1 MMNVVLSVVLLAVLA
16 SGLVLPLTEHSVY
29 AQAPTGPQ
37 SEVESQQGTTPPPP
51 ALSGQRQK
59 PPEAGV
65 TIAVDVPVVTLD
77 VVAVTQHGDILT
89 GLKKEN
95 FRILDDGV
103 PQTITNFGPTDAP
116 ITMVVLMQFGG
127 NEYGWFASHAKHW
140 ADALF
145 PNLQPKDMVALETF
159 DLRTRL
165 EVDFTQN
172 KDEVP
177 NATPLLSS
185 PRSTESNVFDAIL
198 ETRDRLK

>member
-16 SGLVLPLTEHSVY
+16 SGLVLSRTQPSVY
-29 AQAPTGPQ
+29 AQGPTGPQ
-37 SEVESQQGTTPPPP
+37 GEVGSQQGTTPRPT

-127 NEYGWFASHAKHW
+127 NAYGWFASHANYW
-140 ADALF
+140 TDALF
-145 PNLQPKDMVALETF
+145 PTLHPKDWWALE
-159 DLRTRL
+159 
-165 EVDFTQN
+165 
-172 KDEVP
+172 
-177 NATPLLSS
+177 
-185 PRSTESNVFDAIL
+185 
-198 ETRDRLK
+198 